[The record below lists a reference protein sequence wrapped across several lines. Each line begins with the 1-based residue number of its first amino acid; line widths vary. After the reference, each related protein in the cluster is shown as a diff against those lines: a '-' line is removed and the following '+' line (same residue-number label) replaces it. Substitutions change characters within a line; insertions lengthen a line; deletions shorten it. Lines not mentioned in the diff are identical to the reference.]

1 MEKTIIVGQPSKET
15 KTLAFKIGLICFGV
29 FLAVY
34 LFNVVVLHHTY
45 SRIGLLG
52 IILFYAGFNLLSI
65 SLDFGIL
72 STIIG
77 VLLYIACAKVAI
89 TVTDK
94 RVYGTALWGKRV
106 DLPLD
111 AISAVSTTM
120 LKGIGVAT
128 SSGLISFKMIE
139 NNEDVHRAISN
150 LLIAR
155 QGKQPVAPVVKQ
167 EIAKSDADELK
178 KYKDLLDSGVIT
190 QEEFDAKK
198 KQILGL

>member
-1 MEKTIIVGQPSKET
+1 M
-15 KTLAFKIGLICFGV
+15 
-29 FLAVY
+29 
-34 LFNVVVLHHTY
+34 
-45 SRIGLLG
+45 
-52 IILFYAGFNLLSI
+52 
-65 SLDFGIL
+65 
-72 STIIG
+72 
-77 VLLYIACAKVAI
+77 LLYIACAKVAI

-155 QGKQPVAPVVKQ
+155 QGKQTVAPVVKQ

-178 KYKDLLDSGVIT
+178 KYKDLLNSGIIT
-190 QEEFDAKK
+190 QEEFDEKK